1 VVKNRFKR
9 DETKTEAIE
18 RKRAVRWICDY
29 IVVQCSR
36 PPQAHSRD
44 LHSCVVAAY
53 SCLSAWLC
61 PALLAD
67 PDCLATLMEVVE
79 LGISG
84 TKSQGTYYL
93 NLNTQCTKPIIH
105 TPTPAARIII
115 RFH

>member
-1 VVKNRFKR
+1 MCMESFKIQHYHFR
-9 DETKTEAIE
+9 ITEAIE

-29 IVVQCSR
+29 ITVQCSR

-53 SCLSAWLC
+53 SCLASWLC

-84 TKSQGTYYL
+84 SKSLGV
-93 NLNTQCTKPIIH
+93 
-105 TPTPAARIII
+105 
-115 RFH
+115 

>member
-1 VVKNRFKR
+1 MCFDVY
-9 DETKTEAIE
+9 ETPLKLPITEAIE

-29 IVVQCSR
+29 ITVQCSR

-53 SCLSAWLC
+53 SCLAAWLC
-61 PALLAD
+61 PALLND

-84 TKSQGTYYL
+84 TKSQGTPL
-93 NLNTQCTKPIIH
+93 AVLLL
-105 TPTPAARIII
+105 
-115 RFH
+115 